1 MSRSMSERLGLI
13 VEDSLSE
20 IYVFHADT
28 YKFELVNRGAR
39 ENLGYTMEELREL
52 TPWDLKPE
60 FTREAFVRMVEPLH
74 EGPRRVLT
82 FETKH
87 KRNDGSVYDVSVKLQ
102 LIPGVDNVFYA
113 AIEDITERKRVTEE
127 LHQTNLRLDAIL
139 NNTKMAVFMM
149 DDRQHCV
156 FMNAAA
162 ETLTGFA
169 LEETLGRPLHDVIHH
184 SYPDGRSFPL
194 AECAIDRAFP
204 QDNQVEGEEVFI
216 HKDGSFYPVAF
227 TASPIRD
234 DAGQP
239 IGTVIEVRNIEEDL
253 RNREAMRAFNETL
266 QKRVE
271 EAVAEQRK
279 TELQLAQAQKMEAI
293 GKLTGGVAHD
303 FNNLLQVIGGSLE
316 LLTSE
321 VAANGRAERLVRNAL
336 VGVTRGA
343 KLASQL
349 LSFGR
354 RQPLEPRPINL
365 GRVLR
370 NLDDMLRRAIGEEIE
385 IETVVAGGIWNC
397 LADAAQVENAI
408 LNLAIN
414 SRDAMRGHGKL
425 TLEVGNASLDDEYA
439 AKHAEVTA
447 GQYVMLAVTDTGSG
461 IPADVLEH
469 VFEPFFTTKPEG
481 EGSGLGLS
489 MVYGFAKQSGGHVKI
504 YSEEGQGTTVR
515 LYLPR
520 TRRPEDSAPDVVV
533 EKVTGGVETILV
545 VEDDEAVR
553 ATAAEMLTELGYRV
567 LKAKDG
573 DSAMAIVES
582 GIAIDLLFTDVVMPG
597 KLRGTELAD
606 HFRRRSPGGP
616 VLYTSGYTQNAIVH
630 AGRLDDEVEL
640 LSKPY
645 SREALARKVRQVL
658 NAPSAKVQPRAGA
671 DVELRDQRSVLVVE
685 DEVLIRINTVDMLTE
700 LEFVVTEAATAG
712 EARTLLGQ
720 KPFDLLLTDVSL
732 PDGSG
737 LELAREA
744 VARRPELRVVLATG
758 QVKDVIDDLPGASWL
773 AKPYDQRTLAAAVGI
788 WSSRSDE
795 GRTGPG

>member
-1 MSRSMSERLGLI
+1 MSRSMSEKLGLI

-20 IYVFHADT
+20 IYVFNADT
-28 YKFELVNRGAR
+28 YEFVLVNRGAR
-39 ENLGYTMEELREL
+39 ENLGYTMDELREL

-74 EGPRRVLT
+74 AGAERFLT
-82 FETKH
+82 FETRHERK
-87 KRNDGSVYDVSVKLQ
+87 DGSVYDVAVKLQ
-102 LIPGVDNVFYA
+102 LIRGDDDVFYA
-113 AIEDITERKRVTEE
+113 AIEDVTERKKVTEE
-127 LHQTNLRLDAIL
+127 LRQTNRRLDAIL

-156 FMNAAA
+156 FMNKAA
-162 ETLTGFA
+162 EELTGYT

-184 SYPDGRSFPL
+184 SYPDGRPFPL
-194 AECAIDRAFP
+194 AECAIDSAFP
-204 QDNQVEGEEVFI
+204 QGNQMEGEEVFV

-239 IGTVIEVRNIEEDL
+239 VGTVIEVRGIAEDL
-253 RNREAMRAFNETL
+253 RTREAMRAFNETL
-266 QKRVE
+266 QQRVA

-279 TELQLAQAQKMEAI
+279 AELQLAQAQKMEAV

-303 FNNLLQVIGGSLE
+303 FNNLLQVIGGSLQ
-316 LLTSE
+316 LLTRE
-321 VAANGRAERLVRNAL
+321 VAGNERAEGLVRNAL

-343 KLASQL
+343 NLASQL

-370 NLDDMLRRAIGEEIE
+370 NLDDMLRRALGEEIE

-397 LADAAQVENAI
+397 LADATQVENAI

-414 SRDAMRGHGKL
+414 SRDAMGGRGKL
-425 TLEVGNASLDDEYA
+425 TLEAGNASLDDAYA
-439 AKHAEVTA
+439 AEHAEVTA

-461 IPADVLEH
+461 IPADVLER
-469 VFEPFFTTKPEG
+469 VFDPFFTTKPEG

-489 MVYGFAKQSGGHVKI
+489 GVYGFAKQSGGHVKI

-520 TRRPEDSAPDVVV
+520 TRRPEDSVPEGVA
-533 EKVTGGVETILV
+533 EEVTGGVETILV

-553 ATAAEMLTELGYRV
+553 ATAAEMLKELGYRV
-567 LKAKDG
+567 LKAKDA
-573 DSAMAIVES
+573 DSALAIVES
-582 GIAIDLLFTDVVMPG
+582 GMAIDLLFTDVVMPG
-597 KLRGTELAD
+597 KLRSTELAD
-606 HFRRRSPGGP
+606 HFRRRSPGGA

-640 LSKPY
+640 LIKPY
-645 SREALARKVRQVL
+645 GREALARKVRQVL
-658 NAPSAKVQPRAGA
+658 DASSATAQPPAGTE
-671 DVELRDQRSVLVVE
+671 VEPRSRRSVLVVE

-700 LEFVVTEAATAG
+700 LNFLVAEAATAR
-712 EARTLLGQ
+712 EARTLLGR
-720 KPFDLLLTDVSL
+720 KSFDLLLTDVAL

-744 VARRPELRVVLATG
+744 VARHKELRVVLATG
-758 QVKDVIDDLPGASWL
+758 QVMEAMEDLPGASWL
-773 AKPYDQRTLAAAVGI
+773 PKPYDERALAVAVGT
-788 WSSRSDE
+788 WPARSD
-795 GRTGPG
+795 GGGS